1 MPIIITEIEV
11 SVTVSDTESGRA
23 DSDNSSSKEEIIKE
37 CVEQIMAIINNK
49 NER

>member
-1 MPIIITEIEV
+1 MPIIINEIEV
-11 SVTVSDTESGRA
+11 SVAVSDSESSGA
-23 DSDNSSSKEEIIKE
+23 DAGNNSSKEEIIKE

>member
-1 MPIIITEIEV
+1 MSIIITEVDV
-11 SVTVSDTESGRA
+11 SVRVTDSESSNSDAG
-23 DSDNSSSKEEIIKE
+23 NSSMRDEIIKE